1 MSQIK
6 GPQKAYEHSAPIKSQ
21 EAKIQIASVSPKELI
36 DASREE
42 VIARLGLASLIR
54 QERQSLTLQFKKDN
68 CVLDVV
74 LYGNKQEKRVKFIDL
89 RDTEGNAASTEQ
101 CYVKF
106 QELIMKE
113 NFNLSPNCN
122 IDTSV
127 PNKISIRLQP
137 QVTLFKTE
145 TKVVLFLLVLFNWII
160 GVSFFLLGAW
170 PVLIFLAVDILLIYY
185 F

>member
-1 MSQIK
+1 MLCEI
-6 GPQKAYEHSAPIKSQ
+6 
-21 EAKIQIASVSPKELI
+21 
-36 DASREE
+36 
-42 VIARLGLASLIR
+42 
-54 QERQSLTLQFKKDN
+54 
-68 CVLDVV
+68 
-74 LYGNKQEKRVKFIDL
+74 
-89 RDTEGNAASTEQ
+89 
-101 CYVKF
+101 

-145 TKVVLFLLVLFNWII
+145 TKVVLFLLVLFSWII
-160 GVSFFLLGAW
+160 GGSFFLLGAW